1 MRVFRPFI
9 VSLLVLPLSLAVVK
23 KNMQA
28 FSEGNGPA
36 VGLEGFFA
44 GQVERHGLA
53 AIGACIVRDG
63 KVAWSNGFGLA
74 DIETKRPATAD
85 TLFPVGSVS
94 KTVTLATF
102 MRLLEQGKC
111 SLDDDVSRYLPY
123 TLRNPRFPDR
133 PIILRHLLSF
143 TSGIFDVDLQ
153 AGRNRLSFLEEE
165 RDPQVPAAM
174 ALKEFLVPG
183 GRHYEPE
190 NFLEFPPGERYAYS
204 NSSYSLIGAVVE
216 RLSGRPFWEFCR
228 DELFAPLGMKA
239 STWRLGDLDQK
250 RYAFGYNR
258 EAGKLVK
265 SLPTTWPGYMD
276 GGLRTSPRDFGRFLA
291 MMAGSGEFAGKRV
304 LREKTVGLMLAP
316 QAAPGAPAGRG
327 LPVVSRGLVWI
338 FSQAGER
345 RVWQMNGFGPSFFA
359 QVYFD
364 PEKKTAG
371 AFFTTGGF
379 RSMEEM
385 AVAVREML
393 ITLLEYE
400 GKV

>member
-1 MRVFRPFI
+1 MRIFRPFI
-9 VSLLVLPLSLAVVK
+9 VLLLVLPLSLAAVK

-36 VGLEGFFA
+36 VVLDEFFA
-44 GQVERHGLA
+44 GQVERYGLA

-74 DIETKRPATAD
+74 DIEAKRPATAD

-94 KTVTLATF
+94 KTVTLAAF

-111 SLDDDVSRYLPY
+111 ALDDDVSRYLPY
-123 TLRNPRFPDR
+123 PLRNPRFPDR
-133 PIILRHLLSF
+133 PITLCHLLSF

-165 RDPQVPAAM
+165 RDPQTSAVA

-183 GRHYEPE
+183 GRHYAAE
-190 NFLEFPPGERYAYS
+190 NFLEYPPGERYAYS

-216 RLSGRPFWEFCR
+216 RLSGRPFREYCH
-228 DELFAPLGMKA
+228 DELFASLGMKA
-239 STWRLGDLDQK
+239 STWRLGDLDHR
-250 RYAFGYNR
+250 RYAFGYRR
-258 EAGKLVK
+258 EGGRLAKVQ
-265 SLPTTWPGYMD
+265 PTTWPGYMD
-276 GGLRTSPRDFGRFLA
+276 GGLRTTPRDFGVFLA
-291 MMAGSGEFAGKRV
+291 MMANRGEFQDKRV
-304 LREKTVGLMLAP
+304 LKAKTIDQMLAP
-316 QAAPGAPAGRG
+316 QAAPGAPAGKG
-327 LPVVSRGLVWI
+327 LPVISRGLVWI
-338 FSQAGER
+338 LSQAGER

-371 AFFTTGGF
+371 AFFTTGVF
-379 RSMEEM
+379 RSLDEM
-385 AVAVREML
+385 GRAVREMIAKL
-393 ITLLEYE
+393 MEYE
-400 GKV
+400 DKV

>member
-1 MRVFRPFI
+1 MRVFRPF
-9 VSLLVLPLSLAVVK
+9 VWLLLVLPLAAVK
-23 KNMQA
+23 KNMQIY
-28 FSEGNGPA
+28 SEDGGPGA
-36 VGLEGFFA
+36 GLSGFFA
-44 GQVERHGLA
+44 KEADRYGLA

-74 DIETKRPATAD
+74 DIETGRRATAD

-94 KTVTLATF
+94 KTVTLAAF
-102 MRLLEQGKC
+102 MRLLEQGQC

-123 TLRNPRFPDR
+123 KLRNPRFPDR
-133 PIILRHLLSF
+133 PITLRHLVSF

-165 RDPQVPAAM
+165 RDPQVSAAA

-183 GRHYEPE
+183 GRHYAPE

-216 RLSGRPFWEFCR
+216 RLSGRPFWEYCR
-228 DELFAPLGMKA
+228 TGLFAPLGMKE
-239 STWRLGDLDQK
+239 STWRLDGLDRS
-250 RYAFGYNR
+250 RYALGYCR

-265 SLPTTWPGYMD
+265 SLPATWPGYMD
-276 GGLRTSPRDFGRFLA
+276 GGLRTTPRDFGRFLA
-291 MMAGSGEFAGKRV
+291 MMANRGEFAGKWV
-304 LREKTVGLMLAP
+304 LKAETVGLMLSP
-316 QAAPGAPAGRG
+316 QAAPGAPAGKG

-338 FSQAGER
+338 LSQAGER
-345 RVWQMNGFGPSFFA
+345 RIWQMNGFGPSFFA

-379 RSMEEM
+379 RSFDEM
-385 AVAVREML
+385 GSAVREM
-393 ITLLEYE
+393 IGALLEYE
-400 GKV
+400 NKI